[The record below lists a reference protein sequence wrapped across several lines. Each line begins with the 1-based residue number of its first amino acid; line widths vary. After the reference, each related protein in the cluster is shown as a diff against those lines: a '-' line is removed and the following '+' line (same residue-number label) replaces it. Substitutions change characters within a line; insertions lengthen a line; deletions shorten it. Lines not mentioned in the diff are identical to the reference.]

1 MSKYYI
7 EIQKLVN
14 DALGELY
21 ALHKAGKA
29 IDAPIANNLYLVR
42 WVTKAIKA
50 QSYGREIVPDLVRW
64 QKQGRS
70 KGNNSDLTFTF
81 KRISA
86 FYGRFFP
93 EGEEPKALKDIK

>member
-14 DALGELY
+14 NALGELY
-21 ALHKAGKA
+21 ALHKSGKA

-42 WVTKAIKA
+42 WVTKALKA
-50 QSYGREIVPDLVRW
+50 QSYDRVIVPDLVRW

-70 KGNNSDLTFTF
+70 K
-81 KRISA
+81 R
-86 FYGRFFP
+86 
-93 EGEEPKALKDIK
+93 